1 MCLVSFSKKPSY
13 SSKEKV
19 DIFNGSPKWGYVDI
33 TSKCS
38 HGCAWCYGGFNEDLS
53 SQMEVW
59 EFESVLAKLKA
70 IGITQITISGGEPTE
85 HPDFLEMVKIATQ
98 DFMVHICSHGDW
110 DRNWA
115 EDLANLG
122 VKQIQFNYQ
131 GSKRHDNVHQ
141 VLGSYLKQVVSMKQC
156 INAGI
161 ETVGTVTVGAY
172 NLKNI
177 YNIFK
182 ELSEIGVTRL
192 RVWETTGKGNKW
204 RKDKQAKEIFEECT
218 KAANKLGFDFIQS
231 YDPEVNGDVNAH
243 CPAKIKMFMYINSES
258 ELIFCPATDKLLDKP
273 ITSFKENSSRD
284 ILKHYKN
291 FMDKITQGCL
301 AREE

>member
-1 MCLVSFSKKPSY
+1 MCLVSFSKEPSF

-19 DIFNGSPKWGYVDI
+19 DRFTGTPKWGYVDI

-59 EFESVLAKLKA
+59 EFESVLAKLKV

-85 HPDFLEMVKIATQ
+85 HPNFLEMVKIATK

-115 EDLANLG
+115 EDLGELG

-131 GSKRHDNVHQ
+131 GSKRHDGVHK
-141 VLGSYLKQVVSMKQC
+141 VLGSYLKQVTAIKQT
-156 INAGI
+156 IAAGI

-172 NLKNI
+172 NLKDVPE
-177 YNIFK
+177 IFK
-182 ELSEIGVTRL
+182 ELEELGTDRL
-192 RVWETTGKGNKW
+192 RVWETVGRGNAW
-204 RKDKQAKEIFEECT
+204 RKNKEAVEIFEHCQNTAKE
-218 KAANKLGFDFIQS
+218 LGYTFTQS
-231 YDPEVNGDVNAH
+231 YDPEFGGDSFVSCPASSKMLMYVNSDSELVYCTAK
-243 CPAKIKMFMYINSES
+243 PAKI
-258 ELIFCPATDKLLDKP
+258 A
-273 ITSFKENSSRD
+273 SFKENAYGP
-284 ILKHYKN
+284 LMEKYNK
-291 FMDKITQGCL
+291 FMDKMPTNRCS
-301 AREE
+301 ARED